1 MSRSWCGRLVEIKEL
16 KLHVAG
22 IGRAGVPMQS
32 ILVGSLSRRS
42 PRPRLTRNIRLE
54 EENLS
59 LSNTEIRYYDSTVL
73 RLPAD
78 KRKEYHAQVDR
89 LICALTTRVHEQ
101 SEIKIA
107 KVVKAGS
114 FAKHTILRKT
124 SEDPVDVDVVFYIS
138 GRSVSQESLSTLMQ
152 QIYDAL
158 IKLYPN
164 KSVEN
169 FEIQRKAA
177 TVEFVGSGL
186 SVDIVPV
193 IEDPSRPGFGWQ
205 FDIHDGTSMQTCAP
219 CQIKFVSDRKDKDGD
234 FRTLVRLAKK
244 WRNRIELTQLK
255 SFTIE
260 LIMAHVL
267 AKNGTDGTIEKRFR
281 DFLLYIAQSDLKEV
295 ISFPENGSVL
305 TQFKDPVVILDPVC
319 KSNNVASRIT
329 EEERKKIVKAALEAW
344 ETANFAS
351 QEGDIEIW
359 KELFGP
365 RFKIKEEA

>member
-1 MSRSWCGRLVEIKEL
+1 LPL
-16 KLHVAG
+16 
-22 IGRAGVPMQS
+22 
-32 ILVGSLSRRS
+32 
-42 PRPRLTRNIRLE
+42 N
-54 EENLS
+54 
-59 LSNTEIRYYDSTVL
+59 NTEIRYYDSTVL
-73 RLPAD
+73 RLPED

-89 LICALTTRVHEQ
+89 LISALTKSVHEQ
-101 SEIKIA
+101 SEIKIT

-114 FAKHTILRKT
+114 FAKYTILRKT

-138 GRSVSQESLSTLMQ
+138 GRSVDKESLASLTEL
-152 QIYDAL
+152 IYDAM

-177 TVEFVGSGL
+177 TVTFIGSGL

-193 IEDPSRPGFGWQ
+193 IEDPARAGYGWQ
-205 FDIHDGTSMQTCAP
+205 FDIHDGTKVQTCAP
-219 CQIKFVSDRKDKDGD
+219 CQIKFVRDRKDIDPD

-244 WRNRIELTQLK
+244 WRNRVELKPLK

-267 AKNGTDGTIEKRFR
+267 AKNGKDGSIEKRFR
-281 DFLLYIAQSDLKEV
+281 DFLLYIAQSGLKEV
-295 ISFPENGSVL
+295 ITFPENGLVL
-305 TQFKDPVVILDPVC
+305 PSFTDPVVILDPVC
-319 KSNNVASRIT
+319 NTNNVASRIS
-329 EEERKKIVKAALEAW
+329 EDERKEIVAAALEAW

-351 QEGDIEIW
+351 MEDDIEIW

-365 RFKIKEEA
+365 RFKVKEEE